1 MIDVELFEESR
12 ITIQKKHY
20 VHRWEGNHIGRKVN
34 RKNNKIDAR
43 RPTVVQPSTCSGCS
57 SFGKCFVRPL
67 LSTIY
72 QPNILDAV
80 VKPLNDMANTGFSNR
95 TFRDPRRISKD
106 SSQAVVEFWL
116 ESFGLFL
123 MVWIGANVQK
133 VSHISGF
140 TLASPY
146 QGIRKKLYRFPLK
159 RFVPQHRRMTR
170 AFEGLYLNQGR
181 SFWKSDFYL

>member
-34 RKNNKIDAR
+34 RKNDKMDAR

-80 VKPLNDMANTGFSNR
+80 VKPLNDMASTGFSIR
-95 TFRDPRRISKD
+95 TLRDPKRNAISLGFKRISKD

-146 QGIRKKLYRFPLK
+146 QGIRKVFYTDSRWKDSCRHIDEWPAHLK
-159 RFVPQHRRMTR
+159 
-170 AFEGLYLNQGR
+170 ACI
-181 SFWKSDFYL
+181 